1 MLNGRRLGSHFRLSA
16 GVGENGGASCGRF
29 SFERLLSVSLSLSAS
44 CVVFHA
50 RLKVASTVHQE
61 QSAQSG
67 RSFGVYSYCADLIG
81 GTLARGIKRGK
92 VIWFRRRK
100 KESVT
105 YPACFG
111 SATRQAFQI

>member
-1 MLNGRRLGSHFRLSA
+1 VEGS
-16 GVGENGGASCGRF
+16 
-29 SFERLLSVSLSLSAS
+29 ERLLSVSLSLSLSLSAS
-44 CVVFHA
+44 RVVFHA

-81 GTLARGIKRGK
+81 GTLAREIKRARGK

-100 KESVT
+100 EESVT
-105 YPACFG
+105 YLACFRSVLRIKRIKSEG
-111 SATRQAFQI
+111 RQAALRTLFFSFFYSY

>member
-1 MLNGRRLGSHFRLSA
+1 VEGS
-16 GVGENGGASCGRF
+16 
-29 SFERLLSVSLSLSAS
+29 LLKGYSLSLSAS
-44 CVVFHA
+44 CLVFHA

-81 GTLARGIKRGK
+81 GTLARGIKRARGK

-100 KESVT
+100 EESVT
-105 YPACFG
+105 YLACFR
-111 SATRQAFQI
+111 SVLRQAYQIRR